1 MKPTHLVVSII
12 FGVCAA
18 PAANAVLT
26 VDMHL
31 IDAGGVGKSAGTIRA
46 DDGAYG
52 LVLETDLKGLPP
64 GEHGLHVHEN
74 PSCAAKEKDGK
85 PIAGLAA
92 GGHYDP
98 QKTSKHEGPRGEGHL
113 GDLPVLT
120 VAADGSARQQLVAS
134 RLKLADLKGRS
145 LMIHAGGD
153 NYSDQPQ
160 PLGGG
165 GARIACGVVK

>member
-1 MKPTHLVVSII
+1 MRQTLILMSVLLS
-12 FGVCAA
+12 FAA
-18 PAANAVLT
+18 TPVFAASVT
-26 VDMHL
+26 VTMHA
-31 IDAGGVGKSAGTIRA
+31 INEKGVGKSMGTVRVE
-46 DDGAYG
+46 DGPGG
-52 LVLETDLKGLPP
+52 LTLATDLKGLPP
-64 GEHGLHVHEN
+64 GEHGFHVHEN
-74 PSCAAKEKDGK
+74 PSCMPKEKDGK
-85 PIAGLAA
+85 MTAGLAA

-98 QKTSKHEGPRGEGHL
+98 QKTGKHEGPQGAGHA

-120 VAADGSARQQLVAS
+120 VAADGSARLQLVAP

-165 GARIACGVVK
+165 GARIACGVMK

>member
-1 MKPTHLVVSII
+1 MKPTHPVVSVI

-18 PAANAVLT
+18 HAAHAALT

-31 IDAGGVGKSAGTIRA
+31 IDANGVGKSAGTIRA

-64 GEHGLHVHEN
+64 GEHGFHVHEN
-74 PSCAAKEKDGK
+74 PNCAAEEKDGK
-85 PIAGLAA
+85 LTAGLAA

-98 QKTSKHEGPRGEGHL
+98 QKTGKHEGPRGNGHV
-113 GDLPVLT
+113 GDLPLLT
-120 VAADGSARQQLVAS
+120 VAADGGAKQELVAP

-160 PLGGG
+160 ALGGG